1 MSGGSGGEAGREGLF
16 VALKNLVAT
25 LLAIGKTRAELLVN
39 ELEEEKFRLMS
50 LWAKAIGAAWLF
62 VLGIIMVVCCVA
74 AAFWEQRVL
83 VFGLAAALFIGS
95 GILIF
100 ISLRRQMAQ
109 PSKIFRGSLAELE
122 ADMAQLRR
130 HRDAPEVP

>member
-1 MSGGSGGEAGREGLF
+1 MSAGSGGEAGREGLF

-62 VLGIIMVVCCVA
+62 ALGTIMVICCLAV
-74 AAFWEQRVL
+74 AFWEQRVL
-83 VFGLAAALFIGS
+83 VFGVAAVLFLGV
-95 GILIF
+95 GF
-100 ISLRRQMAQ
+100 MVFASLRRQMAQ

-130 HRDAPEVP
+130 RKYVQ

>member
-1 MSGGSGGEAGREGLF
+1 MSAGTGGEAGREGLF
-16 VALKNLVAT
+16 ASLKNLVAT

-62 VLGIIMVVCCVA
+62 ALGTVMVVCCLAV
-74 AAFWEQRVL
+74 AFWEQRVL
-83 VFGLAAALFIGS
+83 VFGVAAVLFLGV
-95 GILIF
+95 GF
-100 ISLRRQMAQ
+100 MVFASLRRQMAQ

-130 HRDAPEVP
+130 HKDVQ

>member
-1 MSGGSGGEAGREGLF
+1 MSAGSGGEAGREGLF
-16 VALKNLVAT
+16 VALKSLVAT
-25 LLAIGKTRAELLVN
+25 LLAISKTRAELLVN

-62 VLGIIMVVCCVA
+62 VLGIIMAVCCLAV
-74 AAFWEQRVL
+74 AFWEQRVL
-83 VFGLAAALFIGS
+83 VFGLAAALFLGV
-95 GILIF
+95 GF
-100 ISLRRQMAQ
+100 MVFASLRNQMAQ

-130 HRDAPEVP
+130 HKDEQ

>member
-1 MSGGSGGEAGREGLF
+1 MSAGSGGEAGREGLF

-62 VLGIIMVVCCVA
+62 VLGIIMAVCCLAV
-74 AAFWEQRVL
+74 AFWEQRVL
-83 VFGLAAALFIGS
+83 VFGLAAALFLGV
-95 GILIF
+95 GF
-100 ISLRRQMAQ
+100 MVFASLRNQMAQ

-130 HRDAPEVP
+130 HKDEQ

>member
-1 MSGGSGGEAGREGLF
+1 MSAGSGGEAGREGLF

-62 VLGIIMVVCCVA
+62 ALGIVMAVCCVA
-74 AAFWEQRVL
+74 LAFWEQRVL
-83 VFGLAAALFIGS
+83 VFGLAAVLFVCAGFV
-95 GILIF
+95 LF
-100 ISLRRQMAQ
+100 LSLRRQMAQ

-130 HRDAPEVP
+130 RKDVE

>member
-1 MSGGSGGEAGREGLF
+1 MSAGAGGEAGREGLF
-16 VALKNLVAT
+16 VSLKNLVAT

-39 ELEEEKFRLMS
+39 RLEEEKFRLMS

-62 VLGIIMVVCCVA
+62 ALGTIMVVCCVA
-74 AAFWEQRVL
+74 LAFWEQRVL
-83 VFGLAAALFIGS
+83 VFGLAAGLFIGV
-95 GILIF
+95 GFLIF
-100 ISLRRQMAQ
+100 MSLRRQMAQ

-130 HRDAPEVP
+130 RKDVQ

>member
-1 MSGGSGGEAGREGLF
+1 MSAGSGGEAGREGLF

-62 VLGIIMVVCCVA
+62 ALGTVMVVCCLAV
-74 AAFWEQRVL
+74 AFWEQRVL
-83 VFGLAAALFIGS
+83 VFGLAAAVFLGVGF
-95 GILIF
+95 LVF
-100 ISLRRQMAQ
+100 ASLRRQMAQ

-130 HRDAPEVP
+130 RKDVQ

>member
-1 MSGGSGGEAGREGLF
+1 
-16 VALKNLVAT
+16 
-25 LLAIGKTRAELLVN
+25 
-39 ELEEEKFRLMS
+39 
-50 LWAKAIGAAWLF
+50 
-62 VLGIIMVVCCVA
+62 
-74 AAFWEQRVL
+74 
-83 VFGLAAALFIGS
+83 LFIGS

>member
-1 MSGGSGGEAGREGLF
+1 MSAGAGGEAGREGLF
-16 VALKNLVAT
+16 VSLKNLVAT

-62 VLGIIMVVCCVA
+62 ALGTIMVVCCVA
-74 AAFWEQRVL
+74 LAFWEQRVL
-83 VFGLAAALFIGS
+83 VFGLAAGLFIGV
-95 GILIF
+95 GFLLF
-100 ISLRRQMAQ
+100 MSLRRQMAQ

-130 HRDAPEVP
+130 RKDVQ

>member
-1 MSGGSGGEAGREGLF
+1 MSAGSGGEAGREGLF
-16 VALKNLVAT
+16 ASLKNLVAT

-62 VLGIIMVVCCVA
+62 ALGTVMVVCCLAV
-74 AAFWEQRVL
+74 AFWEQRVL
-83 VFGLAAALFIGS
+83 VFGVASVLFLGV
-95 GILIF
+95 GF
-100 ISLRRQMAQ
+100 MVFASLRRQMAQ

-130 HRDAPEVP
+130 HKDVQ

>member
-1 MSGGSGGEAGREGLF
+1 MSAGSGGGAGREGLF

-62 VLGIIMVVCCVA
+62 ALGTIMLICCLAV
-74 AAFWEQRVL
+74 AFWEQRVL
-83 VFGLAAALFIGS
+83 VFGLAAALFLGV
-95 GILIF
+95 GFLVF
-100 ISLRRQMAQ
+100 ASLRSQMAQ

-130 HRDAPEVP
+130 RKDAQ

>member
-1 MSGGSGGEAGREGLF
+1 MSAGSGGEAGREGLF
-16 VALKNLVAT
+16 VALKSLVAT

-62 VLGIIMVVCCVA
+62 VLGIIMAVCCLAV
-74 AAFWEQRVL
+74 AFWEQRVL
-83 VFGLAAALFIGS
+83 VFGLAAALFLGV
-95 GILIF
+95 GF
-100 ISLRRQMAQ
+100 MVFASLRNQMAQ

-130 HRDAPEVP
+130 HKDEQ

>member
-1 MSGGSGGEAGREGLF
+1 MSAGTGGEAGREGLF
-16 VALKNLVAT
+16 VSLKKLVAT

-62 VLGIIMVVCCVA
+62 ALGTVMVVCCLAV
-74 AAFWEQRVL
+74 AFWEQRVL
-83 VFGLAAALFIGS
+83 VFGVASVLFLGV
-95 GILIF
+95 GF
-100 ISLRRQMAQ
+100 MVFTSLRRQMAQ

-130 HRDAPEVP
+130 HKDVQ

>member
-1 MSGGSGGEAGREGLF
+1 MSAGSGDEAGREGLF

-62 VLGIIMVVCCVA
+62 ALGTVMVVCCLAV
-74 AAFWEQRVL
+74 AFWEQRVL
-83 VFGLAAALFIGS
+83 VFGLAAALFLGV
-95 GILIF
+95 GLLVF
-100 ISLRRQMAQ
+100 ASLRSQMAQ

-130 HRDAPEVP
+130 RKDVQ

>member
-1 MSGGSGGEAGREGLF
+1 MSAGTGGEAGREGLF
-16 VALKNLVAT
+16 VSLKNLIAT

-62 VLGIIMVVCCVA
+62 ALGTVMVVCCLAV
-74 AAFWEQRVL
+74 AFWEQRVL
-83 VFGLAAALFIGS
+83 VFGLASALFLGV
-95 GILIF
+95 GF
-100 ISLRRQMAQ
+100 MVFASLRRQMAQ

-130 HRDAPEVP
+130 RKDVQ

>member
-1 MSGGSGGEAGREGLF
+1 MSAGSGGDAGREGLF

-62 VLGIIMVVCCVA
+62 ALGTVMVVCCLAV
-74 AAFWEQRVL
+74 AFWEQRVL
-83 VFGLAAALFIGS
+83 VFGLAATVFVGAGIALY
-95 GILIF
+95 L
-100 ISLRRQMAQ
+100 SLRRQMAQ

-130 HRDAPEVP
+130 RKDVQ

>member
-1 MSGGSGGEAGREGLF
+1 MSAGSGGEAGREGLF
-16 VALKNLVAT
+16 AALKNLAAT

-62 VLGIIMVVCCVA
+62 ALGTVMVVCCLAV
-74 AAFWEQRVL
+74 AFWEQRVL
-83 VFGLAAALFIGS
+83 VFGLAAVVFVGTGIALYF
-95 GILIF
+95 
-100 ISLRRQMAQ
+100 SLRRQMAQ

-130 HRDAPEVP
+130 HKDVQ

>member
-1 MSGGSGGEAGREGLF
+1 MSAGAGGEAGREGLF
-16 VALKNLVAT
+16 VSLKNLVAT

-62 VLGIIMVVCCVA
+62 ALGTIMVVCCVA
-74 AAFWEQRVL
+74 LAFWEQRVL
-83 VFGLAAALFIGS
+83 VFGLAAGLFIGV
-95 GILIF
+95 GFLIF
-100 ISLRRQMAQ
+100 MSLRRQMAQ

-130 HRDAPEVP
+130 RKDVQ

>member
-1 MSGGSGGEAGREGLF
+1 MSAGSGGEPGREGLF
-16 VALKNLVAT
+16 VALKSLVAT

-62 VLGIIMVVCCVA
+62 ALGTVMVVCCLAV
-74 AAFWEQRVL
+74 AFWEQRVL
-83 VFGLAAALFIGS
+83 VFGLAAALFLGV
-95 GILIF
+95 GF
-100 ISLRRQMAQ
+100 MVFTSLRRQMTQ

-130 HRDAPEVP
+130 RKDVK

>member
-1 MSGGSGGEAGREGLF
+1 MSAGTGGEAGREGLF
-16 VALKNLVAT
+16 ASLKNLVAT

-62 VLGIIMVVCCVA
+62 ALGTVMVVCCLAV
-74 AAFWEQRVL
+74 AFWEQRVL
-83 VFGLAAALFIGS
+83 VFGVASVLFLGV
-95 GILIF
+95 GF
-100 ISLRRQMAQ
+100 MVFASLRRQMAQ

-130 HRDAPEVP
+130 HKDVQ

>member
-1 MSGGSGGEAGREGLF
+1 MSAGPGGETGREGLF

-62 VLGIIMVVCCVA
+62 ALGTVMAVCCIAV
-74 AAFWEQRVL
+74 AFWEQRVL
-83 VFGLAAALFIGS
+83 VFGLAAALFIGV
-95 GILIF
+95 GFMIF
-100 ISLRRQMAQ
+100 TSLRRQMVQ

-130 HRDAPEVP
+130 RKDAP

>member
-1 MSGGSGGEAGREGLF
+1 MSAGTGGEAGREGLF
-16 VALKNLVAT
+16 VSLKNLIAT

-62 VLGIIMVVCCVA
+62 ALGTVMVVCCLAV
-74 AAFWEQRVL
+74 AFWEQRVL
-83 VFGLAAALFIGS
+83 VFGVASVLFLGV
-95 GILIF
+95 GF
-100 ISLRRQMAQ
+100 MVFASLRRQMAQ

-130 HRDAPEVP
+130 HKDVQ

>member
-1 MSGGSGGEAGREGLF
+1 MSAGSGGEAGREGLF

-62 VLGIIMVVCCVA
+62 ALGTVMVVCCLAV
-74 AAFWEQRVL
+74 AFWEQRVL
-83 VFGLAAALFIGS
+83 VFGLAAALFLGV
-95 GILIF
+95 GF
-100 ISLRRQMAQ
+100 MVFASLRRQMVQ

-130 HRDAPEVP
+130 RKDAQ